1 MVKFRLQSIHNLH
14 LNEATCTTVYQ
25 TYLKDLGFL
34 IKEMALEVKK
44 KAIENGTDF
53 SVGYMAGFHRIVYL
67 TQQQAEAFGIP
78 FEKIGL
84 SGIDAD
90 ED

>member
-1 MVKFRLQSIHNLH
+1 
-14 LNEATCTTVYQ
+14 
-25 TYLKDLGFL
+25 
-34 IKEMALEVKK
+34 MALEVKK